1 MVRNGS
7 KEVPRGL
14 DDADWAGLDSLG
26 FGLARND
33 PQTERPGGAIL
44 TLRAGNEILR
54 ESGGNPVVS
63 DTYGWTAPLS
73 PVRRQAFEMEMC
85 MAIAAPAMTL
95 DQEINP
101 WEAQSA
107 RFEFAARK
115 LNLDEGLWK
124 VLSTPSREIIVHF
137 PVMMDNGKIDM
148 FTGFR
153 VQHNI
158 ARGPG
163 KGGIR
168 YSPEVTL
175 DEVRALASWMT
186 WKCAVVNIPFGGA
199 KGGVICD
206 PKKMSQGEL
215 ERMTRRYTSEI
226 IDFIGPEKDVPA
238 PDVNTNEQTM
248 AWIMDTYSMHMGHT
262 VTSVVTGKPLN
273 IGGSRGRVEATGRGV
288 MVMCDESLRYLNMP
302 VEGCRVIIQGLGNV
316 GSNAA
321 RLMKEHGYKIVGI
334 AEKEGGLCNPN
345 GIDIHQLIEYKY
357 RNGTTLGFRGAE
369 AMPSEELM
377 LNDCEILIPAA
388 TENVITS
395 RNADQIKAR
404 IVVEGANGPT
414 TAVADEILA
423 DKRIFIVPDILA
435 NAGGVTASYFEW
447 VQDRQGYFWKEAIV
461 NEQLESIL
469 RDSFDDVVRYAE
481 AHNVNNRIAAYM
493 LAIDRVAFT
502 IKQRGIYA

>member
-1 MVRNGS
+1 
-7 KEVPRGL
+7 
-14 DDADWAGLDSLG
+14 
-26 FGLARND
+26 
-33 PQTERPGGAIL
+33 
-44 TLRAGNEILR
+44 
-54 ESGGNPVVS
+54 
-63 DTYGWTAPLS
+63 
-73 PVRRQAFEMEMC
+73 
-85 MAIAAPAMTL
+85 MAVGTPAVTL

-115 LNLDEGLWK
+115 LNLDQGLWK
-124 VLSTPSREIIVHF
+124 VLSSPSREVIVHF
-137 PVMMDNGKIDM
+137 PVAMDDGRIEM

-153 VQHNI
+153 VQHSQ
-158 ARGPG
+158 ARGPA

-168 YSPEVTL
+168 YAPEVTL

-206 PKKMSQGEL
+206 PKTMSQGEL

-226 IDFIGPEKDVPA
+226 IEFIGPEKDVPA

-248 AWIMDTYSMHMGHT
+248 AWIMDTYSMHMRQT
-262 VTSVVTGKPLN
+262 VTSVVTGKPLTL
-273 IGGSRGRVEATGRGV
+273 GGSRGRMEATGRGV
-288 MVMCDESLRYLNMP
+288 MVACDESLRYLKMA
-302 VEGCRVIIQGLGNV
+302 VEGCRVIIQGFGNV

-321 RLMKEHGYKIVGI
+321 RLMMEAGYKITGI
-334 AEKEGGLCNPN
+334 AERDGGLFNPN
-345 GIDIHQLIEYKY
+345 GIDIRQLLEYKY
-357 RNGTTLGFRGAE
+357 RNNTVLGFRGAE
-369 AMPSEELM
+369 AMPSDELI
-377 LNDCEILIPAA
+377 LSECEILIPAA
-388 TENVITS
+388 MENVITS
-395 RNADQIKAR
+395 RNADKIKAR
-404 IVVEGANGPT
+404 IMVEGANGPT
-414 TAVADEILA
+414 TAVADDILS
-423 DKRIFIVPDILA
+423 DKRVFVVPDILA

-461 NEQLESIL
+461 NEQLETIL

>member
-1 MVRNGS
+1 MSTV
-7 KEVPRGL
+7 
-14 DDADWAGLDSLG
+14 
-26 FGLARND
+26 
-33 PQTERPGGAIL
+33 
-44 TLRAGNEILR
+44 
-54 ESGGNPVVS
+54 NPAV
-63 DTYGWTAPLS
+63 
-73 PVRRQAFEMEMC
+73 
-85 MAIAAPAMTL
+85 TL

-115 LNLDEGLWK
+115 LNLDPGLWK
-124 VLSTPSREIIVHF
+124 VLSSPAREIIVHF
-137 PVMMDNGKIDM
+137 PVSMDDGRIEM

-153 VQHNI
+153 VQHSI
-158 ARGPG
+158 ARGPA

-168 YSPEVTL
+168 FSPDVNL

-206 PKKMSQGEL
+206 PKTMSKGEL

-273 IGGSRGRVEATGRGV
+273 IGGSRGRLEATGRGV
-288 MVMCDESLRYLNMP
+288 EVVCGESLRYLNMP
-302 VEGCRVIIQGLGNV
+302 IEGCRVVIQGFGNV

-321 RLMKEHGYKIVGI
+321 RLMMEQGYKIVGI
-334 AEKEGGLCNPN
+334 SEKDGGLSNPN
-345 GIDIHQLIEYKY
+345 GIDIHQLIAYKQ
-357 RNGTTLGFRGAE
+357 RNGTTLGFTGAE
-369 AMPSEELM
+369 ATPSEELIVS
-377 LNDCEILIPAA
+377 DCDILIPAA

-395 RNADQIKAR
+395 RNADKIRAR

-423 DKRIFIVPDILA
+423 EKRIFVVPDILA

-461 NEQLESIL
+461 NDQLETIL
-469 RDSFDDVVRYAE
+469 RDSFEDVVRYSE

>member
-1 MVRNGS
+1 
-7 KEVPRGL
+7 
-14 DDADWAGLDSLG
+14 
-26 FGLARND
+26 
-33 PQTERPGGAIL
+33 
-44 TLRAGNEILR
+44 
-54 ESGGNPVVS
+54 
-63 DTYGWTAPLS
+63 
-73 PVRRQAFEMEMC
+73 
-85 MAIAAPAMTL
+85 MATGTTSVTL

-115 LNLDEGLWK
+115 LNLDAGLWK
-124 VLSTPSREIIVHF
+124 VLRSPERELIVHF
-137 PVMMDNGKIDM
+137 PVTLDNGQIEV

-153 VQHNI
+153 VQHSV
-158 ARGPG
+158 ARGPC

-168 YSPEVTL
+168 YAPDVTL

-206 PKKMSQGEL
+206 PKSMSRGEL
-215 ERMTRRYTSEI
+215 ERMTRRYTAEI
-226 IDFIGPEKDVPA
+226 IEFLGPEKDVPA

-248 AWIMDTYSMHMGHT
+248 AWIMDTYSMHLRRT

-273 IGGSRGRVEATGRGV
+273 IGGSQGRIEATGRGV
-288 MVMCDESLRYLNMP
+288 MVACDESLRYLNLP
-302 VEGCRVIIQGLGNV
+302 VDGCRVVIQGFGNV

-321 RLMKEHGYKIVGI
+321 RLMQERGYKIVGI
-334 AEKEGGLCNPN
+334 AESGGGLFNPA
-345 GIDIHQLIEYKY
+345 GIDIHQLLEFKY
-357 RNGTTLGFRGAE
+357 RNNTILGFPGAE
-369 AMPSEELM
+369 AAPSEEL
-377 LNDCEILIPAA
+377 LVSDCEILIPAA

-395 RNADQIKAR
+395 RNAEQVKAR

-423 DKRIFIVPDILA
+423 AKRIFIVPDILA

-447 VQDRQGYFWKEAIV
+447 VQDRQGYFWKESVV
-461 NEQLESIL
+461 NDQLEEIL
-469 RDSFDDVVRYAE
+469 RSSFDDVVRYAE
-481 AHNVNNRIAAYM
+481 AHDVNNRIAAYM